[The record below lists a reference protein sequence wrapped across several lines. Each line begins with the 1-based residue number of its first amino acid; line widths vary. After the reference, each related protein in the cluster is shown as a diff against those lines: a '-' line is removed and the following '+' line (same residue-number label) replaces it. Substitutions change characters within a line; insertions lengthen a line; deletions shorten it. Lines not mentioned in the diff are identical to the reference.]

1 MDGFPYVALLKA
13 CAKNRDLCK
22 GSRLHAAIL
31 RDGLVPERTP
41 HLATGLISMYAKC
54 GMFEKAQDL
63 IQNLSSPHV
72 VPWNALIS
80 GYVQNGKPHQAI
92 DHFEHMQREGLFPNA
107 VTFICILKA
116 CGSIGAIG
124 KGKQIHEKL
133 MNLGLLEKDVV
144 LGTALVDMYA
154 KCGNLAKAQEVLEQ
168 LPVRDAVTWNALIT
182 GYTQQGRYCRAL
194 DCFELMQNEGLS
206 PDEVTFLSVLKACG
220 STRAIDKGKQIN
232 DEILRTGFLGKDIAI
247 GTALVDMYAKC
258 GALAKAQQVFDVL
271 PIQNTVSWNVLISG
285 YCQHGHCEEALKCFQ
300 EMRCQGVSPN
310 SITFACVLKICG
322 KLGAVEKGKNIH
334 QEILREG
341 YLENNSTLGNALVEM
356 YAKCGD
362 LGKAQDIFDDLIVLD
377 VIGFTSL
384 ITGYG
389 QHGYGDKALKC
400 LEHMRSKGLSPDA
413 MAFTC
418 ILKAC
423 GSMGAAETGKEIHA
437 DIVKEGLLVH
447 DSVLGN
453 ALVDM
458 YAKCGALAMAQQ
470 VFDEISIRDIVSW
483 TSLISGYGRHG
494 LGEETLNCFQRMQLE
509 GLYPNA
515 VTFVCLLQT
524 CGSLGA
530 MEKGKEIHT
539 ELVKE
544 GLLEKDGMLGNALVD
559 MYCKCGAIVKA
570 EEVFHKLPNRG
581 VVAWTALI
589 AGYSHVGRY
598 DAVFNSFN
606 KMIGEGVEP
615 NMITFLVVLSACSS
629 SGLVDEGQMYFETM
643 TSGYCIAPTIQH
655 YTCMIDLFG
664 RGGHFDKAVSM
675 VGRMP
680 SIDYLP
686 AWLALLGACQKW
698 GNLMLGRLAF
708 EHSIRLDEKCAV
720 AYDLMS
726 TIYLAAGMQEDS
738 AIVESMRM
746 ENKAW

>member
-1 MDGFPYVALLKA
+1 MSKDSVQSILMLLK
-13 CAKNRDLCK
+13 CCTREKDLCK
-22 GSRLHAAIL
+22 GHRMHEDIL
-31 RDGLVPERTP
+31 ER
-41 HLATGLISMYAKC
+41 
-54 GMFEKAQDL
+54 
-63 IQNLSSPHV
+63 
-72 VPWNALIS
+72 
-80 GYVQNGKPHQAI
+80 
-92 DHFEHMQREGLFPNA
+92 
-107 VTFICILKA
+107 
-116 CGSIGAIG
+116 
-124 KGKQIHEKL
+124 
-133 MNLGLLEKDVV
+133 GLLKKSIYI
-144 LGTALVDMYA
+144 GTALVDMYA
-154 KCGNLAKAQEVLEQ
+154 KCGALSKAQLVFDE
-168 LPVRDAVTWNALIT
+168 LPTQNVVSWTALIG
-182 GYTQQGRYCRAL
+182 GYAQYGHGEKAL
-194 DCFELMQNEGLS
+194 CCFEQMQQKGLS
-206 PDEVTFLSVLKACG
+206 PDALTYVCILKACG
-220 STRAIDKGKQIN
+220 SIKDAQKGSEIHAEIVKHGMLGN
-232 DEILRTGFLGKDIAI
+232 DSVL

-334 QEILREG
+334 EEMLREG
-341 YLENNSTLGNALVEM
+341 YLENDSMLGNALVEM

-362 LGKAQDIFDDLIVLD
+362 LAKAQDVFDNLNVWD

-384 ITGYG
+384 ITGYE

-400 LEHMRSKGLSPDA
+400 FEQMRSKGLSPDA
-413 MAFTC
+413 MTFTC

-458 YAKCGALAMAQQ
+458 YAKCGALGMAQQ

-483 TSLISGYGRHG
+483 TSLISGYGKHG
-494 LGEETLNCFQRMQLE
+494 HGEETLSCFRRMQLE
-509 GLYPNA
+509 GLYPNT
-515 VTFVCLLQT
+515 VTFACLLQT
-524 CGSLGA
+524 CGRLGA
-530 MEKGKEIHT
+530 VEKGKEIHA

-544 GLLEKDGMLGNALVD
+544 GLLGQDTMLGNALVD
-559 MYCKCGAIVKA
+559 MYSKCGEIGKA
-570 EEVFHKLPNRG
+570 EEVFHKLPIRG

-589 AGYSHVGRY
+589 AGYSQLGRY

-606 KMIGEGVEP
+606 RMIGEGIEP

-629 SGLVDEGQMYFETM
+629 SGLVDEGQMYFEAM
-643 TSGYCIAPTIQH
+643 TTGYGIAPTIQH

-680 SIDYLP
+680 SLDYLP

-698 GNLMLGRLAF
+698 GNLILGRLAF
-708 EHSIRLDEKCAV
+708 EHSIRLDEKCAA
-720 AYDLMS
+720 AYELMS
-726 TIYLAAGMQEDS
+726 TIYLAAGMQENLT
-738 AIVESMRM
+738 IIESMRI

>member
-1 MDGFPYVALLKA
+1 MSKDSVRSIVMLLKA
-13 CAKNRDLCK
+13 CTKEKDLCK
-22 GSRLHAAIL
+22 GLRMHKDIL
-31 RDGLVPERTP
+31 KRGFLKKSIFVGTTLVD
-41 HLATGLISMYAKC
+41 MYAKC
-54 GMFEKAQDL
+54 GALSKAQLVFDELPTQNVASWTALIGGYAQYGHGEKALCCFEQM
-63 IQNLSSPHV
+63 QQKGLSPD
-72 VPWNALIS
+72 ALT
-80 GYVQNGKPHQAI
+80 YV
-92 DHFEHMQREGLFPNA
+92 
-107 VTFICILKA
+107 CILKA
-116 CGSIGAIG
+116 CGSIKDAQ
-124 KGKQIHEKL
+124 KGSEIHAEIVKHG
-133 MNLGLLEKDVV
+133 MLGND
-144 LGTALVDMYA
+144 
-154 KCGNLAKAQEVLEQ
+154 
-168 LPVRDAVTWNALIT
+168 
-182 GYTQQGRYCRAL
+182 
-194 DCFELMQNEGLS
+194 
-206 PDEVTFLSVLKACG
+206 SVL
-220 STRAIDKGKQIN
+220 
-232 DEILRTGFLGKDIAI
+232 

-271 PIQNTVSWNVLISG
+271 PIQNTISWNVLISG
-285 YCQHGHCEEALKCFQ
+285 YFQHGHCEKALRCFQ
-300 EMRCQGVSPN
+300 QMRCQGVSPD
-310 SITFACVLKICG
+310 SITFSCVLKACG
-322 KLGAVEKGKNIH
+322 NLGAVEKGKNIH
-334 QEILREG
+334 EEMLREG
-341 YLENNSTLGNALVEM
+341 YLENDSMLGNALVEM

-362 LGKAQDIFDDLIVLD
+362 LAKAQDVFDNLNVWD

-384 ITGYG
+384 ITGYE

-400 LEHMRSKGLSPDA
+400 FEQMRSKGLSPDA
-413 MAFTC
+413 MTFTC